1 VLYTRVIMSATPF
14 ECPICFE
21 EYGFDNIPTTLPCGH
36 SLCIAHVVSLPN
48 CVICRARVPAA
59 ESLHPSY
66 ALRDGAVLYFA
77 SVRSELTSVPRE
89 PPITSKSV
97 PAAGASSCQKLACLT
112 PNVIE
117 SIPAPSAQPAP
128 SGPSTVRPATAAVTS
143 NSFRTTPSMNA
154 SACASASTTTGT
166 RRNCELKKCGHE
178 CSVSSLKQCC
188 GCMDQ
193 RPMQAERTYPAY
205 LDGVGWVNNA
215 NRNAGYC
222 PICKPCTQAR
232 ASVPAAAIQNA
243 TPQLVPAK
251 SAVPIPAAP
260 VMAFL
265 SSSSS
270 SATSAAC
277 SVSAVRA
284 AGAGNNVLGFSSMF
298 RSFSRTRSGS
308 SSPRS
313 RPPNN
318 LTPSSSVPCSATKRN
333 DEVKSSSQA
342 VPSQTVGR
350 RTDEVKSC
358 GHRCCTS
365 SLRKCCSCMDQRP
378 MRREGTYPSYLDG
391 VGWSHQ
397 ARRNVG
403 YCPVCKS

>member
-77 SVRSELTSVPRE
+77 SIRSELTLVPRE
-89 PPITSKSV
+89 PPIASKSV
-97 PAAGASSCQKLACLT
+97 TAAAASSCQKLACLT

-117 SIPAPSAQPAP
+117 SIPVPSAPPAP

-166 RRNCELKKCGHE
+166 RRNCELKKCGNE

-193 RPMQAERTYPAY
+193 RPMLA
-205 LDGVGWVNNA
+205 
-215 NRNAGYC
+215 
-222 PICKPCTQAR
+222 
-232 ASVPAAAIQNA
+232 
-243 TPQLVPAK
+243 
-251 SAVPIPAAP
+251 
-260 VMAFL
+260 
-265 SSSSS
+265 
-270 SATSAAC
+270 
-277 SVSAVRA
+277 
-284 AGAGNNVLGFSSMF
+284 
-298 RSFSRTRSGS
+298 
-308 SSPRS
+308 
-313 RPPNN
+313 
-318 LTPSSSVPCSATKRN
+318 
-333 DEVKSSSQA
+333 
-342 VPSQTVGR
+342 
-350 RTDEVKSC
+350 
-358 GHRCCTS
+358 
-365 SLRKCCSCMDQRP
+365 
-378 MRREGTYPSYLDG
+378 EGT
-391 VGWSHQ
+391 
-397 ARRNVG
+397 
-403 YCPVCKS
+403 